1 MCSRFIYCSKRSITM
16 NDTTEIATTSATT
29 MAKLGPAQ
37 LLMVAVNKDLDIEKL
52 RELMNMQNEW
62 EAKEARK
69 AFFKAMAKF
78 QGLCPTIKKSKKG
91 GSFGGGT
98 AWKYADM
105 GDVQKQTGK
114 IITKCGL
121 SYRFEQTKDKNV
133 ISITCIVSHLDG
145 HSEKVTMSGEIS
157 TNTKINLLQNQ
168 STTVSY
174 LTRYTFLGSFGIAT
188 ADEDMDGRLPE
199 EFKEKVPESYPQERF
214 DANYPKWMNAIRDG
228 GDVEELITQLN
239 SRAPLTKAQESQIRN
254 IK

>member
-1 MCSRFIYCSKRSITM
+1 MD
-16 NDTTEIATTSATT
+16 DTTEIAAKPATS
-29 MAKLGPAQ
+29 MAKVGPSE
-37 LLMVAVNKDLDIEKL
+37 LLMAAVNKDLDIDKL
-52 RELMNMQNEW
+52 QKFVDMQNEW
-62 EAKEARK
+62 EAKQARK
-69 AFFKAMAKF
+69 AFFRAMAKF
-78 QGLCPTIKKSKKG
+78 QGQCPTIKKTKKG
-91 GSFGGGT
+91 GSFKGGGA

-121 SYRFEQTKDKNV
+121 SYRFEQKKDQNL

-145 HSEKVTMSGEIS
+145 HSESVTMSGEIMS
-157 TNTKINLLQNQ
+157 NPKINALQCA

-199 EFKEKVPESYPQERF
+199 EFREPVPESYPQERF

-228 GDVEELITQLN
+228 GDIEELIAQLN

-254 IK
+254 TK